1 MARFPAAPGVTS
13 MWAPGHRGLRT
24 CRSWSRRGAPQK
36 RLSLGVGIAVIDP
49 EELTR
54 LVLKFSVRE
63 EGGAV
68 LRRCFRFRVD
78 R

>member
-1 MARFPAAPGVTS
+1 
-13 MWAPGHRGLRT
+13 
-24 CRSWSRRGAPQK
+24 
-36 RLSLGVGIAVIDP
+36 LGVGIAVIDP

-54 LVLKFSVRE
+54 LVLRSSVRE

>member
-1 MARFPAAPGVTS
+1 
-13 MWAPGHRGLRT
+13 
-24 CRSWSRRGAPQK
+24 
-36 RLSLGVGIAVIDP
+36 LGVGIAVIDP

-68 LRRCFRFRVD
+68 LRRYFRYGMAASPRLMSSVTISVAACVGLGGTA
-78 R
+78 RIGWM